1 MTLPHPPNG
10 SMEPSKSRT
19 RDSEGRARAVSEP
32 DEAFP
37 IPSVLAMVLVL
48 GLGWVFCAWR
58 VHDRGIWSSHEGRAA
73 QNAQSMIES
82 GNWWIPTLFTE
93 DVDVQKP
100 PLYYWSVATLS
111 LLGEGKVTPRTIRLP
126 ATAAALLGLVLVLR
140 FGKRLWNLETGFF
153 AAIILATTTRYAWL
167 GRVGRIDMPLTI
179 LITACLF
186 CFWRTQNEPDL
197 EGKNRSR
204 LLIMMYLL
212 LGVATL
218 LKGPVA
224 IVLVFLPIVTY
235 LAAIG
240 EPVVPGVQRGAF
252 GVWSRLRVPIGILWI
267 VAIAGPW
274 FVYAIIQSHGEF
286 FWDFFVYHNL
296 ERALGTSA
304 ELKPGPFWFYLPR
317 IVVDCFPWSI
327 LFPVVGMSIWKH
339 RGQWR
344 VPTNRAARGYLFLL
358 CWIGS
363 QFIFLSLVSFKRPD
377 YLLPVFPA
385 IAMLLAG
392 WLHDR
397 SLRFARRL
405 NSGPARNPRRRARA
419 VLVTA
424 SLLAV
429 LTAPLLVWASIEF
442 RKKGV
447 VRSIFKIDLV
457 EKYLNPTDRF
467 MMDHVERM
475 LRQNWPLLGIGVVVV
490 VGCVWVL
497 HTGWHERRNRRI
509 IASLAIPWTVCFL
522 FQVHLFLPAIDP
534 LREMSRFGEVIRLVA
549 SKGRTIYYFDKFDA
563 DLVFHAGRPARMVG
577 DWNDLAR
584 LGQSEEPCFVVM
596 KASHLEY
603 LLREGQSVHWF
614 PVADNRQTAFGEH
627 REARVLVTNHPYS
640 MTERLHQPSMTH

>member
-1 MTLPHPPNG
+1 MALPGPPNG
-10 SMEPSKSRT
+10 STFVFTPGT
-19 RDSEGRARAVSEP
+19 RRAKADALAP
-32 DEAFP
+32 EAESGFP
-37 IPSVLAMVLVL
+37 IPSLVIILLVLA
-48 GLGWVFCAWR
+48 LGWVLFAWR

-73 QNAQSMIES
+73 QNAQSMLDS
-82 GNWWIPTLFTE
+82 GNWLIPTLFTE
-93 DVDVQKP
+93 DIDVQKP
-100 PLYYWSVATLS
+100 PLYYWSVAALS
-111 LLGEGKVTPRTIRLP
+111 IPGHGKVTPRTIRLP
-126 ATAAALLGLVLVLR
+126 ATVSALIGLVLVVR

-167 GRVGRIDMPLTI
+167 GRVGRIDMPLTV
-179 LITACLF
+179 LITACFF
-186 CFWRTQNEPDL
+186 CFWRAHGEAELD
-197 EGKNRSR
+197 ERKRSR
-204 LLIMMYLL
+204 LYSIMYLL

-224 IVLVFLPIVTY
+224 VVLVLMPIISY

-240 EPVVPGVQRGAF
+240 EPIVPGLQRGAWRS
-252 GVWSRLRVPIGILWI
+252 WSKLRVPVGLLLV

-274 FVYAIIQSHGEF
+274 FVYAIVQSHGEY

-296 ERALGTSA
+296 ERALGTTE
-304 ELKPGPFWFYLPR
+304 ELKPGPVWFYFPR
-317 IVVDCFPWSI
+317 ILVDGFPWSI

-339 RGQWR
+339 RRQWR
-344 VPTNRAARGYLFLL
+344 IPTNGAARGYLFLL

-363 QFIFLSLVSFKRPD
+363 QFVFLSLVSFKRPD

-392 WLHDR
+392 WLNDR
-397 SLRFARRL
+397 SLRFTRRI
-405 NSGPARNPRRRARA
+405 NSRPARNPRRRARA

-424 SLLAV
+424 SLLVV
-429 LTAPLLVWASIEF
+429 LTAPLLVWASVEF

-447 VRSIFKIDLV
+447 VKSIFKIDLV

-475 LRQNWPLLGIGVVVV
+475 LRQNWPLLGIAVVVV

-497 HTGWHERRNRRI
+497 HTGWYDRQNRKI
-509 IASLAIPWTVCFL
+509 IASLAIPWVVCFL
-522 FQVHLFLPAIDP
+522 FQVQLFLPAIDP
-534 LREMSRFGEVIRLVA
+534 LREMSRFGEVIRMVA

-563 DLVFHAGRPARMVG
+563 DLVFHAGKPARMVG

-603 LLREGQSVHWF
+603 LHKENQAVHWF

-640 MTERLHQPSMTH
+640 VTERLHPSSMTH